1 MYMPM
6 DCKIVWLLLV
16 WITII
21 GIRDNAKATFLD
33 ISTRFVHLAANCAKI
48 VLLSAW
54 IHGVSN
60 LSVMSLTKGRP
71 RLYIKGL
78 KAEPT
83 EIRKRQELYI
93 YLIKSWG
100 SKALPSTVTHSFNF
114 LSNKAVPQRI
124 YTPQY
129 DYQNFFSLANGVY
142 LIAVS
147 K

>member
-6 DCKIVWLLLV
+6 DCKIVWLLV

-83 EIRKRQELYI
+83 EIRKRQEPYI

-100 SKALPSTVTHSFNF
+100 SKASPSATPSFKF
-114 LSNKAVPQRI
+114 LSSLIKLQIFATCCI
-124 YTPQY
+124 MQY
-129 DYQNFFSLANGVY
+129 AYHTG
-142 LIAVS
+142 
-147 K
+147 

>member
-6 DCKIVWLLLV
+6 DCKIVWLLV

-83 EIRKRQELYI
+83 EIRKRQEPYTYIPNKVMTVKNLTFCYPFIQIFVKSNQTANLCNVLY
-93 YLIKSWG
+93 
-100 SKALPSTVTHSFNF
+100 N
-114 LSNKAVPQRI
+114 AVC
-124 YTPQY
+124 
-129 DYQNFFSLANGVY
+129 
-142 LIAVS
+142 VS
-147 K
+147 